1 MKIIRLFAVSAL
13 ASVLGLGVVQAQ
25 TGERQPTEIPP
36 DSYKGKQYVDSDGCV
51 FIRAGIDGN
60 VSWVPRVTR
69 DRKIVCGFAPSL
81 PSQVASAEVVPEETE
96 VAAAAPETSPSPVVK
111 PAVRT
116 AKAKAKPRRKAPVV
130 RRQTA
135 PKPVAVASVDVFPK
149 PPVRLRTAA
158 SGRVEITPQT
168 RIAPVHVVANRV
180 NTRNV
185 TIPRGYRRVWDDDRL
200 NPHRAEQN
208 LDGRND
214 MLLVW
219 TRTVPRRLID
229 QRSGRD
235 MTASVPLVYPYVD
248 IANQQQRLGEVTLVE
263 KDGQRMKR
271 IIRNQ
276 RPVAVVR
283 PPVLSSRSA
292 PKAPLAKPQA
302 RVTPKVADT
311 GVRYVQIGLFTTPAK
326 AQAAAQRIARMG
338 MPARIG
344 KKRQGGKL
352 YSMVQAGPFAGQA
365 AAQVAQEKVVGAG
378 YDGRVLRD

>member
-1 MKIIRLFAVSAL
+1 MKIIRLIAASAL
-13 ASVLGLGVVQAQ
+13 AGGLGLGLAQAQ
-25 TGERQPTEIPP
+25 TAERQPTEFPP
-36 DSYKGKQYVDSDGCV
+36 DSFKGKQYVDSEGCV

-81 PSQVASAEVVPEETE
+81 PSQVASAEAVPEETE

-111 PAVRT
+111 PERT

-135 PKPVAVASVDVFPK
+135 PKPVPVASVDVFPK
-149 PPVRLRTAA
+149 PPVNLRTAA

-219 TRTVPRRLID
+219 TQTVPRRLID

-248 IANQQQRLGEVTLVE
+248 LARQRQGLGEVTIVE

-292 PKAPLAKPQA
+292 PKVPLAKPEV
-302 RVTPKVADT
+302 RVAPKVTDNAT
-311 GVRYVQIGLFTTPAK
+311 RYIQIGLFTTPAK
-326 AQAAAQRIARMG
+326 AKAAAQRIARMG

-365 AAQVAQEKVVGAG
+365 AAQVAQKKVIGAG

>member
-1 MKIIRLFAVSAL
+1 MKIIRLIAASAL
-13 ASVLGLGVVQAQ
+13 AGGLGLGLAQAQ
-25 TGERQPTEIPP
+25 TAERQPTEFPP
-36 DSYKGKQYVDSDGCV
+36 DSFKGKQYVDSEGCV

-111 PAVRT
+111 PERT

-135 PKPVAVASVDVFPK
+135 PKPVPVASVDVFPK
-149 PPVRLRTAA
+149 PPVNLRTAA

-219 TRTVPRRLID
+219 TQTVPRRLID

-248 IANQQQRLGEVTLVE
+248 LARQRQGLGEVTIVE

-292 PKAPLAKPQA
+292 PKVPLARPEV
-302 RVTPKVADT
+302 RVAPKVTDNAT
-311 GVRYVQIGLFTTPAK
+311 RYIQIGLFTTPAK
-326 AQAAAQRIARMG
+326 AKAAAQRIARMG

-365 AAQVAQEKVVGAG
+365 AAQVAQKKVIGAG

>member
-1 MKIIRLFAVSAL
+1 MS
-13 ASVLGLGVVQAQ
+13 QAHAD
-25 TGERQPTEIPP
+25 T
-36 DSYKGKQYVDSDGCV
+36 
-51 FIRAGIDGN
+51 
-60 VSWVPRVTR
+60 
-69 DRKIVCGFAPSL
+69 
-81 PSQVASAEVVPEETE
+81 
-96 VAAAAPETSPSPVVK
+96 
-111 PAVRT
+111 
-116 AKAKAKPRRKAPVV
+116 
-130 RRQTA
+130 
-135 PKPVAVASVDVFPK
+135 
-149 PPVRLRTAA
+149 
-158 SGRVEITPQT
+158 
-168 RIAPVHVVANRV
+168 
-180 NTRNV
+180 
-185 TIPRGYRRVWDDDRL
+185 RRVWDDDRL
-200 NPHRAEQN
+200 NPKRAEQN

-219 TRTVPRRLID
+219 TQTVPRRLID

-248 IANQQQRLGEVTLVE
+248 LARQRQGLGEVTIVE

-292 PKAPLAKPQA
+292 PKVPLARPEV
-302 RVTPKVADT
+302 RVAPKVTDNAT
-311 GVRYVQIGLFTTPAK
+311 RYIQIGLFTTLAK
-326 AQAAAQRIARMG
+326 AKAAAQRIARMG

-365 AAQVAQEKVVGAG
+365 AAQVAQKKVIGAG

>member
-1 MKIIRLFAVSAL
+1 MKIIRLIAASAL
-13 ASVLGLGVVQAQ
+13 AGGLGLGLAQAQ
-25 TGERQPTEIPP
+25 TAERQPTEFPP
-36 DSYKGKQYVDSDGCV
+36 DSFKGKQYVDSEGCV

-81 PSQVASAEVVPEETE
+81 PSQVASAEVVPEETD

-111 PAVRT
+111 PERT
-116 AKAKAKPRRKAPVV
+116 AEAKAKPRRKAPVV

-135 PKPVAVASVDVFPK
+135 PKPVPVASVDVFPK
-149 PPVRLRTAA
+149 PPVNLRTAA

-219 TRTVPRRLID
+219 TQTVPRRLID

-248 IANQQQRLGEVTLVE
+248 LARQRQGLGEVTIVE

-292 PKAPLAKPQA
+292 PKVPLARPEV
-302 RVTPKVADT
+302 RVAPKVTDNAT
-311 GVRYVQIGLFTTPAK
+311 RYIQIGLFTTPAK
-326 AQAAAQRIARMG
+326 AKAAAQRIARMG

-365 AAQVAQEKVVGAG
+365 AAQVAQKKVIGAG
-378 YDGRVLRD
+378 YDGRVLQD

>member
-1 MKIIRLFAVSAL
+1 MKTIRMFAVSVL
-13 ASVLGLGVVQAQ
+13 ASGLAWGAVQAQ
-25 TGERQPTEIPP
+25 VAERQPTEFPP
-36 DSYKGKQYVDSDGCV
+36 DSFKGKQYVDSGGCV

-81 PSQVASAEVVPEETE
+81 PSQVASAEEAPEETV

-111 PAVRT
+111 PVAR
-116 AKAKAKPRRKAPVV
+116 KAKAKPRRKAPVV

-135 PKPVAVASVDVFPK
+135 PKRVVVAPVDVFPK
-149 PPVRLRTAA
+149 PPVKLRTAA
-158 SGRVEITPQT
+158 SGVVQITPQT
-168 RIAPVHVVANRV
+168 RIAPVHVVVNRV

-219 TRTVPRRLID
+219 TQTVPRRLID

-235 MTASVPLVYPYVD
+235 VTAKVPLVYPYVD
-248 IANQQQRLGEVTLVE
+248 LARQRQSLGEVTIVQ

-292 PKAPLAKPQA
+292 PKAPLAKPLA
-302 RVTPKVADT
+302 RVAPKAADT
-311 GVRYVQIGLFTTPAK
+311 GARYIQIGLFTTPAK
-326 AQAAAQRIARMG
+326 AKAAAQRIAQMG

-365 AAQVAQEKVVGAG
+365 AAQVAQKKVVSAG

>member
-1 MKIIRLFAVSAL
+1 MKIIRLIAASAL
-13 ASVLGLGVVQAQ
+13 AGGLGLGLAQAQ
-25 TGERQPTEIPP
+25 TAERQPTEFPP
-36 DSYKGKQYVDSDGCV
+36 DSFKGKQYVDSEGCV

-81 PSQVASAEVVPEETE
+81 PSQVASAEVVQEETE

-111 PAVRT
+111 PERT

-135 PKPVAVASVDVFPK
+135 PKPVPVASVDVFPK
-149 PPVRLRTAA
+149 PPVNLRTAA

-219 TRTVPRRLID
+219 TQTVPRRLID

-248 IANQQQRLGEVTLVE
+248 LARQRQGLGEVTIVE

-292 PKAPLAKPQA
+292 PKVPLARPEV
-302 RVTPKVADT
+302 RVAPKVTDNAT
-311 GVRYVQIGLFTTPAK
+311 RYIQIGLFTTPAK
-326 AQAAAQRIARMG
+326 AKAAAQRIARMG

-344 KKRQGGKL
+344 KRRQGGKL

-365 AAQVAQEKVVGAG
+365 AAQVAQEKVIGAG

>member
-13 ASVLGLGVVQAQ
+13 ASGLALGVGQAQ
-25 TGERQPTEIPP
+25 TGERQPTEFPP

-81 PSQVASAEVVPEETE
+81 PSQVASADVVPEETE
-96 VAAAAPETSPSPVVK
+96 VAAAAPETSPSPVIK

-116 AKAKAKPRRKAPVV
+116 AKVKAKPRRKAPIV

-149 PPVRLRTAA
+149 PPVKLRTAA

-219 TRTVPRRLID
+219 TQTVPRRLID

-235 MTASVPLVYPYVD
+235 VTASVPLVYPYVD
-248 IANQQQRLGEVTLVE
+248 LNRQQQVLGEVTLVQ
-263 KDGQRMKR
+263 KDGQQMKR

-276 RPVAVVR
+276 RPVSVVR

-302 RVTPKVADT
+302 RVAPKIADT
-311 GVRYVQIGLFTTPAK
+311 AMRYVQIGLFTTPAK
-326 AQAAAQRIARMG
+326 AKAAARRIAQMG
-338 MPARIG
+338 LPARIG
-344 KKRQGGKL
+344 KKRQGGQL
-352 YSMVQAGPFAGQA
+352 YIMVQAGPFAGET
-365 AAQVAQEKVVGAG
+365 AAQVAQTKVVRAG
-378 YDGRVLRD
+378 YDGRMLRD